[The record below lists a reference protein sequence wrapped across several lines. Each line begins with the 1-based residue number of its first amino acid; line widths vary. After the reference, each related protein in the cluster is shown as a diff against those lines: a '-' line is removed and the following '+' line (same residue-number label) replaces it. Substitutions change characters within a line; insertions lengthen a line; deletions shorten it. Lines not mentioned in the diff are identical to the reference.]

1 MRTVSV
7 KLTFETRKMLRL
19 IAAYTDENHQEIME
33 RLTKIEWEKVQEKE
47 HEQDKQGGKNRVAS

>member
-33 RLTKIEWEKVQEKE
+33 RLTKVEWEKVQEKE
-47 HEQDKQGGKNRVAS
+47 EAKDEYGKDE